1 MSIMN
6 NETREFI
13 NRYLCK
19 LNYKDYSSFVDA
31 NLKEKYPVEICEV
44 NGKTI
49 YPFRDLKGKCTGY
62 INEDGDV
69 EGYINTL
76 FGLSNICY
84 SNILIGSELILT
96 KNFKD
101 TLFLLNNE
109 FHAAGIVFDNI
120 SNEQYDI
127 LTRLIGLQTI
137 IILLNPSIKNK
148 ILTFKAIKKLY
159 PLFNLRVCK
168 LNTSIENYSKEE
180 LDDIISNSQTV
191 MRKHYL
197 NADRYISQ
205 LEYELIDIGVKIP
218 KFEDC

>member
-168 LNTSIENYSKEE
+168 LNKSIENYSKEE

-205 LEYELIDIGVKIP
+205 LKCEVQEIGIEPPNFKEI
-218 KFEDC
+218 

>member
-13 NRYLCK
+13 NRHLCK
-19 LNYKDYSSFVDA
+19 ANYKDYSSFVDA
-31 NLKEKYPVEICEV
+31 NLKEKYPIEICEV

-205 LEYELIDIGVKIP
+205 LEYELIDIGVNIP